1 MISNTFSIASSG
13 LRAAQLGLD
22 VTSHNVANVN
32 TPFYVR
38 ENLNLQEQRFQPL
51 PLYPGSGVQATV
63 EKATGYDLN
72 RVGDIIANKANANEA
87 GILNDKL
94 YNALSNSKLPNTLND
109 IYNAFADLS
118 ANPSSLTARQV
129 VIEKTEQLKT
139 QTNQLNNT
147 ISEINDDIAFNNNI
161 DVNKFNELLNS
172 LSKANEAGMDDI
184 PKRADLLNQLNEIA
198 SVQTNDNGKTIFLKN
213 KNGGLTPILQ
223 GNSKTDVTKE
233 QLENALSGRV
243 SARKE
248 FQTNTMPGVLTDVDK
263 VLDKALNNL
272 NDWHKQGYDLNGNPG
287 KDLFNIGNG
296 NFTITTTGL
305 SKEEIAASSTPTT
318 PTNGNNANAIFEKGA
333 NDLRSV
339 NDAVGVALAKLGTLI
354 SNSNSLAEGYQTGY
368 DNALRDWNNKYGVN
382 LDEEAVNTMKYQRMY
397 EANAKVLQVADSM
410 IGTLLSIKA

>member
-32 TPFYVR
+32 TPFY
-38 ENLNLQEQRFQPL
+38 PL

-147 ISEINDDIAFNNNI
+147 ISEINDDIAFNNSV

-172 LSKANEAGMDDI
+172 ENQILS
-184 PKRADLLNQLNEIA
+184 LN
-198 SVQTNDNGKTIFLKN
+198 K
-213 KNGGLTPILQ
+213 
-223 GNSKTDVTKE
+223 
-233 QLENALSGRV
+233 
-243 SARKE
+243 
-248 FQTNTMPGVLTDVDK
+248 
-263 VLDKALNNL
+263 
-272 NDWHKQGYDLNGNPG
+272 
-287 KDLFNIGNG
+287 
-296 NFTITTTGL
+296 
-305 SKEEIAASSTPTT
+305 
-318 PTNGNNANAIFEKGA
+318 
-333 NDLRSV
+333 
-339 NDAVGVALAKLGTLI
+339 
-354 SNSNSLAEGYQTGY
+354 
-368 DNALRDWNNKYGVN
+368 
-382 LDEEAVNTMKYQRMY
+382 
-397 EANAKVLQVADSM
+397 
-410 IGTLLSIKA
+410 